1 MKKTTAAILACTLAI
16 SACSTS
22 SKKIS
27 ATYITPTQY
36 HNYDCDQLASE
47 TQRLHP
53 RITQLGARLDEA
65 ASNDAALMGVGMILF
80 WPALFALGGTK
91 EQEAEYGRLKGEYE
105 AIQQAAIAK
114 KCTLPTLPPV
124 EAANTAVAAPA
135 PVAPA
140 AKPAAKPVKIA
151 APKSV
156 EDFIVNGD
164 DVEIAPGLRWNKKLH
179 WRIRVKTALTYKNK
193 PEILKVILAHEVP
206 AVAKIINEALA
217 V

>member
-91 EQEAEYGRLKGEYE
+91 EQEAEYE

-124 EAANTAVAAPA
+124 EAANTAAAQATPDGS
-135 PVAPA
+135 PQGTP
-140 AKPAAKPVKIA
+140 
-151 APKSV
+151 S
-156 EDFIVNGD
+156 
-164 DVEIAPGLRWNKKLH
+164 
-179 WRIRVKTALTYKNK
+179 
-193 PEILKVILAHEVP
+193 
-206 AVAKIINEALA
+206 
-217 V
+217 